1 MTTETK
7 PINTLVD
14 SDLSFERVLVRLNA
28 RPELTRG
35 TLRRG
40 DTFCVMGIMADESGL
55 GEWSYDDKIDQY
67 DYCYSDTKES
77 IDYSRITEYYG
88 IDMEIYILGLPEN
101 ILQLL
106 ANHYGLKNTSEL
118 SQRNTSMPLWML
130 NDALDGKDYQI
141 DVLCGVLDHVRRNR
155 RK

>member
-1 MTTETK
+1 
-7 PINTLVD
+7 
-14 SDLSFERVLVRLNA
+14 
-28 RPELTRG
+28 
-35 TLRRG
+35 
-40 DTFCVMGIMADESGL
+40 
-55 GEWSYDDKIDQY
+55 
-67 DYCYSDTKES
+67 
-77 IDYSRITEYYG
+77 
-88 IDMEIYILGLPEN
+88 MEIYILGLPEN

-141 DVLCGVLDHVRRNR
+141 DVLCGVLDHARRNR